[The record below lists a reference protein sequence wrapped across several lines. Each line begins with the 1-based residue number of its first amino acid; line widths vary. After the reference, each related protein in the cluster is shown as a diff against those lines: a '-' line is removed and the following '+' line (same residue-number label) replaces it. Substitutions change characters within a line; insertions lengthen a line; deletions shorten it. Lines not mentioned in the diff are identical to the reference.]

1 LLSQARC
8 RAFAPSSVSPG
19 GPCRHVFMVRSGQI
33 RRCRGGWRMA
43 RRFPAVGYRERLPS
57 LGLPGGGRRVVR
69 GGCTS
74 LGAHPGSKRRL
85 AWSRDCDDYEGMVV
99 ALLLVA
105 AIAAIWWLVG
115 HKGWG
120 AVQKVVFWVVLL
132 AILWVVV
139 TRYSAPHPG
148 G

>member
-1 LLSQARC
+1 VIGAHGLRWVSAQSLGPVTYLLFNGADFLGLFEEGAAC
-8 RAFAPSSVSPG
+8 IPG
-19 GPCRHVFMVRSGQI
+19 GDDREDGKD
-33 RRCRGGWRMA
+33 RGGI
-43 RRFPAVGYRERLPS
+43 
-57 LGLPGGGRRVVR
+57 
-69 GGCTS
+69 
-74 LGAHPGSKRRL
+74 
-85 AWSRDCDDYEGMVV
+85 
-99 ALLLVA
+99 ALLVVA

-139 TRYSAPHPG
+139 TWYSAPHPG